1 MTNGSWKSIR
11 HRVEWF
17 FVRLAAVVIPLCPRR
32 VITAIGSAFGAMAA
46 YLDFEGRRVALSNL
60 ECTLGAQLTPARKRQ
75 LVRQSYQH
83 VARAMTDLFWSPR
96 LTAENFAEL
105 VEFSGLEQWSAELE
119 EGKPVI
125 WGCQHYG
132 NFEWM
137 ATSVGL
143 SGRKSVIMAQ
153 EFKNPLLDPT
163 FITLRQRG
171 GHRVVTRQGSLLHL
185 YRALR
190 RGERVAIFA
199 DLTISAKI
207 PSVVIDC
214 FGMKRCVSFA
224 QAWLHQHTGAPIIN
238 AHMEPL
244 PGGRYRLVF
253 HPPLQLQAGA
263 SAREIAQAC
272 WDQMEPVIRR
282 NPAPWLWMYKHWR
295 YRPEN
300 ADASAYPFYA
310 NVSPHFEKRLKESES
325 TSENEALSSRA
336 AADGEGPP
344 N

>member
-1 MTNGSWKSIR
+1 MTPIWKRVR
-11 HRVEWF
+11 HRIEWLL
-17 FVRLAAVVIPLCPRR
+17 VRLGAVVTPLFPRR
-32 VITAIGSAFGAMAA
+32 MVEAIGSSFGWLASF
-46 YLDFEGRRVALSNL
+46 LDREGRQVALSNL
-60 ECTLGAQLTPARKRQ
+60 EHAFGSTLTVSERQ
-75 LVRQSYQH
+75 MIVRQSYRH
-83 VARAMTDLFWSPR
+83 FARAMTDLFWSPR

-105 VEFSGLEQWSAELE
+105 IEFADLEQWSEALE
-119 EGKPVI
+119 KGKPVI
-125 WGCQHYG
+125 WGCHHFS

-163 FITLRQRG
+163 FIALRECG

-224 QAWLHQHTGAPIIN
+224 QAWLHQRTGAPIIN

-244 PGGRYRLVF
+244 PDGRYRLVF
-253 HPPLQLQAGA
+253 HPPLQLGPGA

-272 WDQMEPVIRR
+272 WDQFEPVIRR
-282 NPAPWLWMYKHWR
+282 NPAPWMWMYKHWR
-295 YRPEN
+295 YRPASAEP
-300 ADASAYPFYA
+300 SAYPFYA
-310 NVSPHFEKRLKESES
+310 NVSPHFELRLA
-325 TSENEALSSRA
+325 EAEPTIGTR
-336 AADGEGPP
+336 
-344 N
+344 

>member
-1 MTNGSWKSIR
+1 MMPFWKRVR
-11 HRVEWF
+11 HRVEWM
-17 FVRLAAVVIPLCPRR
+17 FVRLGALVTPLFPRR
-32 VITAIGSAFGAMAA
+32 VVGAIGSSFGWLASFA
-46 YLDFEGRRVALSNL
+46 DREGRRVALSNL
-60 ECTLGAQLTPARKRQ
+60 EQVFGVTLTLAERKKI
-75 LVRQSYQH
+75 VRDSYQH

-105 VEFSGLEQWSAELE
+105 VEFSGLEQWSSELE

-143 SGRKSVIMAQ
+143 SGRRSVIMAQ

-163 FITLRQRG
+163 FIALREGG
-171 GHRVVTRQGSLLHL
+171 GHRVVTRQGSLLHM

-224 QAWLHQHTGAPIIN
+224 QAWLHQRTGAPIIN

-244 PGGRYRLVF
+244 PDGRYRLVF
-253 HPPLQLQAGA
+253 HPPLQLRAGA

-282 NPAPWLWMYKHWR
+282 DPAPWLWMYKHWR

-300 ADASAYPFYA
+300 APPAAYPFYA
-310 NVSPHFEKRLKESES
+310 NVSPHFEKRLTEVAGHPEP
-325 TSENEALSSRA
+325 R
-336 AADGEGPP
+336 
-344 N
+344 

>member
-1 MTNGSWKSIR
+1 MTPFWKRVR
-11 HRVEWF
+11 HRIEWLL
-17 FVRLAAVVIPLCPRR
+17 VRLGAVVTPLFPRR
-32 VITAIGSAFGAMAA
+32 MVEAIGSSFGWLASF
-46 YLDFEGRRVALSNL
+46 LDREGRQVALSNL
-60 ECTLGAQLTPARKRQ
+60 EHAFGSTLALPEREKI
-75 LVRQSYQH
+75 VRQSYRH
-83 VARAMTDLFWSPR
+83 FARAMTDLFWSPR

-105 VEFSGLEQWSAELE
+105 IEFADLEQWRGALE
-119 EGKPVI
+119 QGKPVI
-125 WGCQHYG
+125 WGCHHFS

-163 FITLRQRG
+163 FIALREWG

-224 QAWLHQHTGAPIIN
+224 QAWLHQRTGAPIIN

-244 PGGRYRLVF
+244 PDGRYRLVF
-253 HPPLQLQAGA
+253 HPPLQLPSSA

-272 WDQMEPVIRR
+272 WDQFEPVIRR
-282 NPAPWLWMYKHWR
+282 NPAPWMWMYKHWR
-295 YRPEN
+295 YRP
-300 ADASAYPFYA
+300 ASAEPTAYPFYA
-310 NVSPHFEKRLKESES
+310 NVSPHFEQRLA
-325 TSENEALSSRA
+325 EAEPTIGTR
-336 AADGEGPP
+336 
-344 N
+344 

>member
-1 MTNGSWKSIR
+1 MTNGPWKSIR

-32 VITAIGSAFGAMAA
+32 VILAIGSAIGAMAA

-96 LTAENFAEL
+96 LTEENFAEL

-143 SGRKSVIMAQ
+143 SGRRSVIMAQ

-163 FITLRQRG
+163 FIALRQGG

-253 HPPLQLQAGA
+253 HPPLQLRDGA

-282 NPAPWLWMYKHWR
+282 DPAPWLWMYKHWR

-300 ADASAYPFYA
+300 ADPTAYPPYA
-310 NVSPHFEKRLKESES
+310 NVSPHFEKRLKESDS
-325 TSENEALSSRA
+325 PLA
-336 AADGEGPP
+336 GH
-344 N
+344 

>member
-1 MTNGSWKSIR
+1 MTPFWKRIR
-11 HRVEWF
+11 HRAEWLL
-17 FVRLAAVVIPLCPRR
+17 VRFGAVVTPLFPRR
-32 VITAIGSAFGAMAA
+32 IVEAIGSSFGWLASF
-46 YLDFEGRRVALSNL
+46 LDREGRAVALSNL
-60 ECTLGAQLTPARKRQ
+60 EHAFGSTFTLAERKKI
-75 LVRQSYQH
+75 VRQSYRH
-83 VARAMTDLFWSPR
+83 FARAMTDLFWSPR
-96 LTAENFAEL
+96 LTAENFGEL
-105 VEFSGLEQWSAELE
+105 VEFAGLEQWSAALE
-119 EGKPVI
+119 DGKPVI
-125 WGCQHYG
+125 WGCHHFS

-143 SGRKSVIMAQ
+143 SGRRSVIMAQ

-163 FITLRQRG
+163 FIALREWG

-224 QAWLHQHTGAPIIN
+224 QAWLHQRTGAPIIN

-244 PGGRYRLVF
+244 PDGRYRLVF
-253 HPPLQLQAGA
+253 HPPLQLRAGA

-272 WDQMEPVIRR
+272 WDQFEPVIRR
-282 NPAPWLWMYKHWR
+282 DPAPWMWMYKHWR
-295 YRPEN
+295 YRPEA
-300 ADASAYPFYA
+300 ADPDAYPFYA
-310 NVSPHFEKRLKESES
+310 NVSPHFEKRLKESDS
-325 TSENEALSSRA
+325 PLGSVLI
-336 AADGEGPP
+336 
-344 N
+344 

>member
-1 MTNGSWKSIR
+1 MTPFWKRVR
-11 HRVEWF
+11 HRAEWVL
-17 FVRLAAVVIPLCPRR
+17 VRLGAILTPLFPRKM
-32 VITAIGSAFGAMAA
+32 VDAIGSTFGWIASFV
-46 YLDFEGRRVALSNL
+46 DREGSRVALSNL
-60 ECTLGAQLTPARKRQ
+60 ERVFGPTLPLAERKRI
-75 LVRQSYQH
+75 VRQSYRH
-83 VARAMTDLFWSPR
+83 FARAMTDLFWSPR
-96 LTAENFAEL
+96 LTAGNFSEL
-105 VEFSGLEQWSAELE
+105 IEFVGLEQWSAELE

-125 WGCQHYG
+125 WGCHHFS

-143 SGRKSVIMAQ
+143 SGRRSVIMAQ
-153 EFKNPLLDPT
+153 EFKNRLLDST
-163 FITLRQRG
+163 FIALREWG
-171 GHRVVTRQGSLLHL
+171 GHRVVTREGSLLHL

-224 QAWLHQHTGAPIIN
+224 QAWLHQRTGAPIIN

-244 PGGRYRLVF
+244 PDGRYRLVF
-253 HPPLQLQAGA
+253 HPPLNLPSGA

-272 WDQMEPVIRR
+272 WDQFEPVIRQ

-295 YRPEN
+295 YRPED
-300 ADASAYPFYA
+300 ADPKAYPFYA
-310 NVSPHFEKRLKESES
+310 NVSPHFEKRLRE
-325 TSENEALSSRA
+325 
-336 AADGEGPP
+336 P
-344 N
+344 

>member
-1 MTNGSWKSIR
+1 MTASIWKRLR
-11 HRVEWF
+11 HRAEWI
-17 FVRLAAVVIPLCPRR
+17 FVRLAALIIPLCPRR
-32 VITAIGSAFGAMAA
+32 FIRALGSTIGALAA
-46 YLDFEGRRVALSNL
+46 YLDWEGRRVALSNL
-60 ECTLGAQLTPARKRQ
+60 ECTLGTQLTAARKRQ

-96 LTAENFAEL
+96 LTAENFADL
-105 VEFSGLEQWSAELE
+105 IEFAGLEQWSTALE

-125 WGCQHYG
+125 FGCQHYG

-163 FITLRQRG
+163 FISLRERG

-190 RGERVAIFA
+190 RGERVALFA

-224 QAWLHQHTGAPIIN
+224 QAWLHQRTGAPIIN

-244 PGGRYRLVF
+244 PDGRYRLVF
-253 HPPLQLQAGA
+253 HPRLQLRAGA

-272 WDQMEPVIRR
+272 WDQIEPVIRGD
-282 NPAPWLWMYKHWR
+282 PAPWLWMYKHLR
-295 YRPEN
+295 YRPEG
-300 ADASAYPFYA
+300 ASESAYPFYA
-310 NVSPHFEKRLKESES
+310 NVSPHFEKRLKESE
-325 TSENEALSSRA
+325 EV
-336 AADGEGPP
+336 
-344 N
+344 

>member
-1 MTNGSWKSIR
+1 MTPFWKRIR
-11 HRVEWF
+11 HRAEWL
-17 FVRLAAVVIPLCPRR
+17 FVRLGAVLTPLFPRR
-32 VITAIGSAFGAMAA
+32 MVEAIGSSFGWLASF
-46 YLDFEGRRVALSNL
+46 LDREGRRVALSNL
-60 ECTLGAQLTPARKRQ
+60 EHAFGSTLTLAERKKI
-75 LVRQSYQH
+75 VRQSYRH
-83 VARAMTDLFWSPR
+83 FARAMTDLFWSPR

-105 VEFSGLEQWSAELE
+105 IEFSVLEQWSEALE
-119 EGKPVI
+119 DGKPVI
-125 WGCQHYG
+125 WGCQHFS

-143 SGRKSVIMAQ
+143 SGRRSVIMAQ

-163 FITLRQRG
+163 FIALREGG
-171 GHRVVTRQGSLLHL
+171 GHRLVTREGSLLHL

-190 RGERVAIFA
+190 RGERVALFA

-224 QAWLHQHTGAPIIN
+224 QAWLHQRTGAPIIN

-244 PGGRYRLVF
+244 PDGRYRLVF
-253 HPPLQLQAGA
+253 HPPLQLRDGA

-282 NPAPWLWMYKHWR
+282 DPAPWMWMYKHWR
-295 YRPEN
+295 YRPEGT
-300 ADASAYPFYA
+300 DPEAYPFYA
-310 NVSPHFEKRLKESES
+310 NVSPHFEKRLKESE
-325 TSENEALSSRA
+325 AM
-336 AADGEGPP
+336 
-344 N
+344 

>member
-1 MTNGSWKSIR
+1 MTTSFWKRLR
-11 HRVEWF
+11 HRAEWI
-17 FVRLAAVVIPLCPRR
+17 FVRFAALIIPLCPRR
-32 VITAIGSAFGAMAA
+32 VITALGSAIGALAA
-46 YLDFEGRRVALSNL
+46 YLDWKGRRVAFSNL
-60 ECTLGAQLTPARKRQ
+60 ECTFGAQLTAGRKGQ

-96 LTAENFAEL
+96 LTAENFSEL
-105 VEFSGLEQWSAELE
+105 IELAGLEQWSAELE
-119 EGKPVI
+119 QGKPVI
-125 WGCQHYG
+125 FGCQHYG

-163 FITLRQRG
+163 FIALREGG
-171 GHRVVTRQGSLLHL
+171 GHRVVTRPGSLLHL

-190 RGERVAIFA
+190 RGERVALFA

-224 QAWLHQHTGAPIIN
+224 QAWLHQRTGAPIIN

-244 PGGRYRLVF
+244 PHGRYRLVF
-253 HPPLQLQAGA
+253 HPPLQLRAGA

-272 WDQMEPVIRR
+272 WDQIEPVIRR
-282 NPAPWLWMYKHWR
+282 DRAPWLWMYKHWR
-295 YRPEN
+295 YRPES
-300 ADASAYPFYA
+300 ADPATYPFYA
-310 NVSPHFEKRLKESES
+310 NVSPHFEKRLKESEAS
-325 TSENEALSSRA
+325 DAN
-336 AADGEGPP
+336 
-344 N
+344 

>member
-1 MTNGSWKSIR
+1 M
-11 HRVEWF
+11 VEG
-17 FVRLAAVVIPLCPRR
+17 
-32 VITAIGSAFGAMAA
+32 IGSSFGWIASF
-46 YLDFEGRRVALSNL
+46 LDREGRAVALSNL
-60 ECTLGAQLTPARKRQ
+60 EHALGASLTVTERKKI
-75 LVRQSYQH
+75 VRQSYRH
-83 VARAMTDLFWSPR
+83 FARAMTDLFWSPR

-105 VEFSGLEQWSAELE
+105 IEFSGLEQWSVALE

-125 WGCQHYG
+125 WGCHHFS

-143 SGRKSVIMAQ
+143 SGRRSVIMAQ
-153 EFKNPLLDPT
+153 EFKNPLLDAT
-163 FITLRQRG
+163 FITLRQWG

-224 QAWLHQHTGAPIIN
+224 QAWLHQKTGAPIIN

-244 PGGRYRLVF
+244 PDGRYRLVF
-253 HPPLQLQAGA
+253 HPPLNLPPGA

-272 WDQMEPVIRR
+272 WDQFEPVIRK
-282 NPAPWLWMYKHWR
+282 NPAPWMWMYKHWR
-295 YRPEN
+295 YRPE
-300 ADASAYPFYA
+300 AAEQSAYPFYA
-310 NVSPHFEKRLKESES
+310 NVSPHFEKRLAEVQPD
-325 TSENEALSSRA
+325 LA
-336 AADGEGPP
+336 ASNARHPEPR
-344 N
+344 

>member
-1 MTNGSWKSIR
+1 MRPFWKRLR
-11 HRVEWF
+11 HRAEWLL
-17 FVRLAAVVIPLCPRR
+17 VRLGAILTPLFPRR
-32 VITAIGSAFGAMAA
+32 MVDAIGSSFGWFASLA
-46 YLDFEGRRVALSNL
+46 DREGRRVALSNL
-60 ECTLGAQLTPARKRQ
+60 EHVFGPAFTPAERKKI
-75 LVRQSYQH
+75 VRQSYRH
-83 VARAMTDLFWSPR
+83 FARAMTDLFWSPR
-96 LTAENFAEL
+96 LNARNFSEL
-105 VEFSGLEQWSAELE
+105 IEFSGLEQWTAALE

-125 WGCQHYG
+125 WGCHHFS

-143 SGRKSVIMAQ
+143 SGRRSVIMAQ
-153 EFKNPLLDPT
+153 EFKNPMLDAT
-163 FITLRQRG
+163 FIALREWG

-224 QAWLHQHTGAPIIN
+224 QAWLHQRTGAPIIN

-244 PGGRYRLVF
+244 PDGRYRLVF
-253 HPPLQLQAGA
+253 HPPLNLPPGA

-272 WDQMEPVIRR
+272 WDQFEPVIRK
-282 NPAPWLWMYKHWR
+282 NPAPWMWMYKHWR
-295 YRPEN
+295 YRPEG
-300 ADASAYPFYA
+300 ADPNSYPFYA
-310 NVSPHFEKRLKESES
+310 NVSPHFEKRLKETEPVIGK
-325 TSENEALSSRA
+325 NGGA
-336 AADGEGPP
+336 
-344 N
+344 

>member
-1 MTNGSWKSIR
+1 MTPFWKRIR
-11 HRVEWF
+11 HRAEWL
-17 FVRLAAVVIPLCPRR
+17 FVRLGAVVTPLFPRR
-32 VITAIGSAFGAMAA
+32 MVEAIGSSFGWLASF
-46 YLDFEGRRVALSNL
+46 LDREGREVALSNL
-60 ECTLGAQLTPARKRQ
+60 EHVFGSTLTVAERKKI
-75 LVRQSYQH
+75 VRKSYRH
-83 VARAMTDLFWSPR
+83 FARAMTDLFWSPR
-96 LTAENFAEL
+96 LTAENFAQL
-105 VEFSGLEQWSAELE
+105 IEFSGLEQWSAALE
-119 EGKPVI
+119 DGKPVI
-125 WGCQHYG
+125 WGCHHFS

-163 FITLRQRG
+163 FIALRQSG

-224 QAWLHQHTGAPIIN
+224 QAWLHQRTGAPIIN

-244 PGGRYRLVF
+244 PDGRYRLVF
-253 HPPLQLQAGA
+253 HPPLQLRAGA
-263 SAREIAQAC
+263 TAREIAQAC
-272 WDQMEPVIRR
+272 WDQFEPVIRR
-282 NPAPWLWMYKHWR
+282 DPAPWMWMYKHWR
-295 YRPEN
+295 YRPEA
-300 ADASAYPFYA
+300 ADPSAYPCYA
-310 NVSPHFEKRLKESES
+310 NVSPHFEKRLTE
-325 TSENEALSSRA
+325 
-336 AADGEGPP
+336 DEGV
-344 N
+344 

>member
-1 MTNGSWKSIR
+1 MTPFWKRVR
-11 HRVEWF
+11 HRAEWVL
-17 FVRLAAVVIPLCPRR
+17 VRLGAILTPLFPRKM
-32 VITAIGSAFGAMAA
+32 VDAIGSTFGWVASFV
-46 YLDFEGRRVALSNL
+46 DREGSRVALSNL
-60 ECTLGAQLTPARKRQ
+60 ERVFGATLPLAERKRI
-75 LVRQSYQH
+75 VRQSYRH
-83 VARAMTDLFWSPR
+83 FARAMTNLFWSPR
-96 LTAENFAEL
+96 LTAGNFSEL
-105 VEFSGLEQWSAELE
+105 VEFVGLEQWSAELE

-125 WGCQHYG
+125 WGCHHFS

-143 SGRKSVIMAQ
+143 SGRRSVIMAQ
-153 EFKNPLLDPT
+153 EFKNRLLDST
-163 FITLRQRG
+163 FIGLREWG
-171 GHRVVTRQGSLLHL
+171 GHRVVTREGSLLHL

-224 QAWLHQHTGAPIIN
+224 QAWLHQRTGAPIIN

-244 PGGRYRLVF
+244 PDGRYRLVF
-253 HPPLQLQAGA
+253 HPPLNLPPGA

-272 WDQMEPVIRR
+272 WDQFEPVIRQ

-295 YRPEN
+295 YRPED
-300 ADASAYPFYA
+300 ADPKAYPFYA
-310 NVSPHFEKRLKESES
+310 NVSPHFEKRLRE
-325 TSENEALSSRA
+325 
-336 AADGEGPP
+336 P
-344 N
+344 

>member
-1 MTNGSWKSIR
+1 MTPFWKRVR
-11 HRVEWF
+11 HRIEWLL
-17 FVRLAAVVIPLCPRR
+17 VRLGALVTPLFPRR
-32 VITAIGSAFGAMAA
+32 MVEAIGSSFGWLASF
-46 YLDFEGRRVALSNL
+46 LDREGRQVALSNL
-60 ECTLGAQLTPARKRQ
+60 EHAFGPTIPLAERKKI
-75 LVRQSYQH
+75 VRKSYRH
-83 VARAMTDLFWSPR
+83 FARAMTDLFWSPR

-105 VEFSGLEQWSAELE
+105 IEFADLEQWSGALE
-119 EGKPVI
+119 NGKPVI
-125 WGCQHYG
+125 WGCHHFS

-163 FITLRQRG
+163 FIALREWG

-224 QAWLHQHTGAPIIN
+224 QAWLHQRTGAPIIN

-244 PGGRYRLVF
+244 PDGRYRLVF
-253 HPPLQLQAGA
+253 HPPLQLREGA
-263 SAREIAQAC
+263 SATEIAQAC
-272 WDQMEPVIRR
+272 WDQFEPVIRK
-282 NPAPWLWMYKHWR
+282 NPAPWMWMYKHWR
-295 YRPEN
+295 YRPE
-300 ADASAYPFYA
+300 ASPPDAYPFYA
-310 NVSPHFEKRLKESES
+310 NVSPHFEKRLAEG
-325 TSENEALSSRA
+325 
-336 AADGEGPP
+336 GEPQSY
-344 N
+344 

>member
-1 MTNGSWKSIR
+1 MNASWKSLR

-17 FVRLAAVVIPLCPRR
+17 FVRLGAVVTPLFPRR
-32 VITAIGSAFGAMAA
+32 LVEAIGSSFGWLASFF
-46 YLDFEGRRVALSNL
+46 DREGRRVALDNL
-60 ECTLGAQLTPARKRQ
+60 EHVFGSALTVAERKKI
-75 LVRQSYQH
+75 VRQSYRH
-83 VARAMTDLFWSPR
+83 FARAMTDLFWSPR
-96 LTAENFAEL
+96 LTAENFSEL

-119 EGKPVI
+119 DGKPVI
-125 WGCQHYG
+125 WGCHHFS

-143 SGRKSVIMAQ
+143 SGRRSVIMAQ

-163 FITLRQRG
+163 FIALRQWG

-224 QAWLHQHTGAPIIN
+224 QAWLHQRTGAPIIN

-244 PGGRYRLVF
+244 PDGRYRLVF
-253 HPPLQLQAGA
+253 HPPLNLPPGA

-272 WDQMEPVIRR
+272 WDQFEPVVRR
-282 NPAPWLWMYKHWR
+282 NPAPWMWMYKHWR
-295 YRPEN
+295 YRPES
-300 ADASAYPFYA
+300 ADPSAYPSYA
-310 NVSPHFEKRLKESES
+310 NVSPHFEKRLKEG
-325 TSENEALSSRA
+325 EAITA
-336 AADGEGPP
+336 EY
-344 N
+344 

>member
-1 MTNGSWKSIR
+1 MTPFWKRVR
-11 HRVEWF
+11 HRVEWLL
-17 FVRLAAVVIPLCPRR
+17 VRLGALLTPLFPRR
-32 VITAIGSAFGAMAA
+32 MVEAIGSSFGWLASF
-46 YLDFEGRRVALSNL
+46 LDREGCAVALSNL
-60 ECTLGAQLTPARKRQ
+60 EHAFGSTLGLAEREKI
-75 LVRQSYQH
+75 VRQSYRH
-83 VARAMTDLFWSPR
+83 FARAMTDLFWSPR
-96 LTAENFAEL
+96 LTADNFAAL
-105 VEFSGLEQWSAELE
+105 IEFADLEQWSAALE

-125 WGCQHYG
+125 FGCHHFS

-163 FITLRQRG
+163 FIALREWG

-224 QAWLHQHTGAPIIN
+224 QAWLHQRTGAPIIN

-244 PGGRYRLVF
+244 PDGRYRLVF
-253 HPPLQLQAGA
+253 HPPLQLRAGA

-272 WDQMEPVIRR
+272 WDQFEPVIRK
-282 NPAPWLWMYKHWR
+282 NPAPWMWMYKHWR
-295 YRPEN
+295 YRPAFAEPET
-300 ADASAYPFYA
+300 YPFYA
-310 NVSPHFEKRLKESES
+310 NVSPHFEQRLAESEPDL
-325 TSENEALSSRA
+325 TTR
-336 AADGEGPP
+336 
-344 N
+344 

>member
-1 MTNGSWKSIR
+1 MTPFWKRIR
-11 HRVEWF
+11 HRAEWLL
-17 FVRLAAVVIPLCPRR
+17 VRLGAVVTPLFPRGL
-32 VITAIGSAFGAMAA
+32 VEAIGSSFGWLASF
-46 YLDFEGRRVALSNL
+46 LDREGRHVALSNL
-60 ECTLGAQLTPARKRQ
+60 EHVFGSTLTLAERKKI
-75 LVRQSYQH
+75 VRQSYRH
-83 VARAMTDLFWSPR
+83 FARAMTDLFWSPR

-105 VEFSGLEQWSAELE
+105 IEFSGLEQWNAALE

-125 WGCQHYG
+125 WGCHHFS

-163 FITLRQRG
+163 FIALRECG

-224 QAWLHQHTGAPIIN
+224 QAWLHQRTGAPIIN

-244 PGGRYRLVF
+244 PDGRYRLVF
-253 HPPLQLQAGA
+253 HPPLQLRPGA

-272 WDQMEPVIRR
+272 WDQFEPVIRQ
-282 NPAPWLWMYKHWR
+282 NPAPWMWMYKHWR
-295 YRPEN
+295 YRPEA
-300 ADASAYPFYA
+300 ADPGAYPFYA
-310 NVSPHFEKRLKESES
+310 NVSPHFEIRLRESEAFS
-325 TSENEALSSRA
+325 ASH
-336 AADGEGPP
+336 
-344 N
+344 

>member
-1 MTNGSWKSIR
+1 MTPFWKRVR
-11 HRVEWF
+11 HRAEWAL
-17 FVRLAAVVIPLCPRR
+17 VRLGAILTPLFPRKM
-32 VITAIGSAFGAMAA
+32 VDAIGSTFGWIASFV
-46 YLDFEGRRVALSNL
+46 DREGSRVALSNL
-60 ECTLGAQLTPARKRQ
+60 ERVFGATLPVAERKRI
-75 LVRQSYQH
+75 VRQSYRH
-83 VARAMTDLFWSPR
+83 FARAMTDLFWSPR
-96 LTAENFAEL
+96 LTAGNFSEL
-105 VEFSGLEQWSAELE
+105 VEFVGLEQWSAELE

-125 WGCQHYG
+125 WGCHHFS

-143 SGRKSVIMAQ
+143 SGRRSVIMAQ
-153 EFKNPLLDPT
+153 EFKNRLLDST
-163 FITLRQRG
+163 FIALREWG
-171 GHRVVTRQGSLLHL
+171 GHRVVTREGSLLHL

-224 QAWLHQHTGAPIIN
+224 QAWLHQRTGAPIIN

-244 PGGRYRLVF
+244 PDGRYRLVF
-253 HPPLQLQAGA
+253 HPPLNLPSGA

-272 WDQMEPVIRR
+272 WDQFEPVIRQ

-295 YRPEN
+295 YRPED
-300 ADASAYPFYA
+300 ADPKAYPFYA
-310 NVSPHFEKRLKESES
+310 NVSPHFEKRLRE
-325 TSENEALSSRA
+325 
-336 AADGEGPP
+336 P
-344 N
+344 

>member
-1 MTNGSWKSIR
+1 MTPFWKRAR
-11 HRVEWF
+11 HWAEWVLVRVG
-17 FVRLAAVVIPLCPRR
+17 AVVTPVFPRR
-32 VITAIGSAFGAMAA
+32 MVEAIGSSFGWLASF
-46 YLDFEGRRVALSNL
+46 LDREGRRVALSNL
-60 ECTLGAQLTPARKRQ
+60 EHAFGPTLTVAERKKIVRRSYRHFART
-75 LVRQSYQH
+75 
-83 VARAMTDLFWSPR
+83 MTDLFWSSR

-105 VEFSGLEQWSAELE
+105 VEFAGLEQWSAALE
-119 EGKPVI
+119 DGKPVI
-125 WGCQHYG
+125 WGCHHFS

-143 SGRKSVIMAQ
+143 SGRRSVIMAQ
-153 EFKNPLLDPT
+153 EFKNSLLDPT
-163 FITLRQRG
+163 FIALREWG

-224 QAWLHQHTGAPIIN
+224 QAWLHQRTGAPIIN

-244 PGGRYRLVF
+244 ADGRYRLVF
-253 HPPLQLQAGA
+253 HPPLNLGPGA

-272 WDQMEPVIRR
+272 WDQFEPVIRQ
-282 NPAPWLWMYKHWR
+282 NPAPWMWMYKHWR
-295 YRPEN
+295 YRP
-300 ADASAYPFYA
+300 ASAAPDAYPFYA
-310 NVSPHFEKRLKESES
+310 NVSPHFEQRLAEVEPKLQ
-325 TSENEALSSRA
+325 AR
-336 AADGEGPP
+336 
-344 N
+344 

>member
-1 MTNGSWKSIR
+1 MTVSWKAVR
-11 HRVEWF
+11 HRLEWI
-17 FVRLAAVVIPLCPRR
+17 FVRLAALVIPLCPRR
-32 VITAIGSAFGAMAA
+32 VIRAIGSAIGSLAA
-46 YLDFEGRRVALSNL
+46 YLDLEGRRVALSNL
-60 ECTLGAQLTPARKRQ
+60 EFTFGAQLTPARKRQ

-96 LTAENFAEL
+96 LTAENFDEL
-105 VEFSGLEQWSAELE
+105 VEFAGLEQWNAELE
-119 EGKPVI
+119 ERKPVI
-125 WGCQHYG
+125 FGCQHYG

-153 EFKNPLLDPT
+153 EFKNPLLDAT
-163 FITLRQRG
+163 FIALRERG

-224 QAWLHQHTGAPIIN
+224 QAWLHQRTGAPIIN

-244 PGGRYRLVF
+244 PDGRYRLVF
-253 HPPLQLQAGA
+253 HPPLQLRAGA

-272 WDQMEPVIRR
+272 WDQMEPLIRR
-282 NPAPWLWMYKHWR
+282 DPAPWLWMYKHWR
-295 YRPEN
+295 YRPEA
-300 ADASAYPFYA
+300 ADTNTYPFYA
-310 NVSPHFEKRLKESES
+310 NVSPHFEKRLKESEAS
-325 TSENEALSSRA
+325 DTNKALSSRA
-336 AADGEGPP
+336 AIDGEGPLI
-344 N
+344 

>member
-1 MTNGSWKSIR
+1 MTSFGKRVR
-11 HRVEWF
+11 HRAEWLL
-17 FVRLAAVVIPLCPRR
+17 VRLGAFVTPLFPRR
-32 VITAIGSAFGAMAA
+32 LVEGIGSSFGWLASFA
-46 YLDFEGRRVALSNL
+46 DREGRRVALSNL
-60 ECTLGAQLTPARKRQ
+60 EHVFGRTLSAAERNKIVRK
-75 LVRQSYQH
+75 SYRH
-83 VARAMTDLFWSPR
+83 FARAMTDLFWSPR
-96 LTAENFAEL
+96 LNRHNFSHL
-105 VEFSGLEQWSAELE
+105 IEFAGLEQWSAELE

-125 WGCQHYG
+125 FGCHHFS

-163 FITLRQRG
+163 FIALREWG

-224 QAWLHQHTGAPIIN
+224 QAWLHQRTGAPIIN
-238 AHMEPL
+238 AHMEPR
-244 PGGRYRLVF
+244 PDGRYRLVF
-253 HPPLQLQAGA
+253 HPPLRLRAGA

-282 NPAPWLWMYKHWR
+282 DPAPWMWMYKHWR
-295 YRPEN
+295 YRPEG
-300 ADASAYPFYA
+300 ADPTSYPFYA
-310 NVSPHFEKRLKESES
+310 NVSPHFEKRLKEK
-325 TSENEALSSRA
+325 L
-336 AADGEGPP
+336 
-344 N
+344 

>member
-1 MTNGSWKSIR
+1 MNVSWKSVR
-11 HRVEWF
+11 HRVEWLL
-17 FVRLAAVVIPLCPRR
+17 VRLGVVVTPLFPRR
-32 VITAIGSAFGAMAA
+32 VVEAIGTSFGWLASF
-46 YLDFEGRRVALSNL
+46 LDREGRRVALSNL
-60 ECTLGAQLTPARKRQ
+60 EHAFGPTLTVAQRKKV
-75 LVRQSYQH
+75 VRQSYGH
-83 VARAMTDLFWSPR
+83 FARAMTDLFWSPR
-96 LTAENFAEL
+96 LTADNFGAL
-105 VEFSGLEQWSAELE
+105 VEFANLEQWSAALE
-119 EGKPVI
+119 NGKPVI
-125 WGCQHYG
+125 WGCHHFS

-143 SGRKSVIMAQ
+143 SGRRSVIMAQ

-163 FITLRQRG
+163 FITLREWG

-224 QAWLHQHTGAPIIN
+224 QAWLHQRTGAPIIN

-244 PGGRYRLVF
+244 PDGRYRLVF
-253 HPPLQLQAGA
+253 HPPLQLRPGA

-272 WDQMEPVIRR
+272 WDQFEPVIRR
-282 NPAPWLWMYKHWR
+282 NPAPWMWMYKHWR
-295 YRPEN
+295 YRPEA
-300 ADASAYPFYA
+300 ADPNAYPFYA
-310 NVSPHFEKRLKESES
+310 NVSPHFEKRLKESEP
-325 TSENEALSSRA
+325 TA
-336 AADGEGPP
+336 G
-344 N
+344 